1 MLETNNHIKMYL
13 SRMPINLLFIFA
25 GILSNTKHIDTD
37 QAEYQVMKTYKVIGK
52 LISTSWY
59 GNIAVL

>member
-1 MLETNNHIKMYL
+1 
-13 SRMPINLLFIFA
+13 MPISLLFIFA
-25 GILSNTKHIDTD
+25 RILSNTNHTDTG
-37 QAEYQVMKTYKVIGK
+37 QAEYQVMKTYKVIGI